1 MSVTVEKLE
10 KSMAKLT
17 IEVAPEDFDKAVEKV
32 YRRERNRIAV
42 PGFRKGKAP
51 RKLIEK
57 MYGAGVFYQDAAN
70 DAINDSYP
78 KAADECGEDIV
89 SNPEIDITQIE
100 EGKPFIYT
108 ATVALKPPVS
118 LGKYKGVEI
127 EKVDDAKATEEDIEK
142 ELKRQQDA
150 NAKIVDVTDRPV
162 KDGDMIKLD
171 FAGTVDGAAF
181 DGGTARD
188 YDLTIGSGSFIPG
201 FEDQL
206 IGVGIGESKDV
217 KVTFPENYQEK
228 SLAGKDAVF
237 ACTVNSIKEKQ
248 LPELNDEFADEVS
261 EFSTLDEYRKNI
273 EKNIN
278 ERRAE
283 EAKQTKQNEAV
294 AAAVADAQLEIPDA
308 MLRTQQESLA
318 NEMAQNMQMQGLS
331 FQQYLQYTGMT
342 QDQFIDQMK
351 PQAEQRIKNSLVLEA
366 IVKAENIGVS
376 DEEFDAELQKMAD
389 QYHMTVDKVKDIF
402 RDDKSRDDLKKDI
415 ALRKAAEFVADNA
428 KETAKKAKKSTAK
441 KSAKKA
447 DDAAQAEPVKEETKD
462 AE

>member
-142 ELKRQQDA
+142 ELRRQQDA

-308 MLRTQQESLA
+308 MLKTQQESLA

>member
-42 PGFRKGKAP
+42 PGFRRGKAP

-127 EKVDDAKATEEDIEK
+127 EKADDAKATEEDIEK
-142 ELKRQQDA
+142 ELRRQQDA

-308 MLRTQQESLA
+308 MLKTQQESLA

-447 DDAAQAEPVKEETKD
+447 DDAAQAEPAKEETKD

>member
-42 PGFRKGKAP
+42 PGFRRGKAP

-308 MLRTQQESLA
+308 MLKTQQESLA

>member
-10 KSMAKLT
+10 KSMVKLT

-42 PGFRKGKAP
+42 PGFRRGKAP

-308 MLRTQQESLA
+308 MLKTQQESLA

>member
-1 MSVTVEKLE
+1 M
-10 KSMAKLT
+10 
-17 IEVAPEDFDKAVEKV
+17 
-32 YRRERNRIAV
+32 
-42 PGFRKGKAP
+42 
-51 RKLIEK
+51 
-57 MYGAGVFYQDAAN
+57 
-70 DAINDSYP
+70 
-78 KAADECGEDIV
+78 
-89 SNPEIDITQIE
+89 
-100 EGKPFIYT
+100 
-108 ATVALKPPVS
+108 
-118 LGKYKGVEI
+118 
-127 EKVDDAKATEEDIEK
+127 
-142 ELKRQQDA
+142 
-150 NAKIVDVTDRPV
+150 
-162 KDGDMIKLD
+162 
-171 FAGTVDGAAF
+171 
-181 DGGTARD
+181 
-188 YDLTIGSGSFIPG
+188 
-201 FEDQL
+201 
-206 IGVGIGESKDV
+206 

-308 MLRTQQESLA
+308 MLKTQQESLA

>member
-308 MLRTQQESLA
+308 MLKTQQESLA

>member
-127 EKVDDAKATEEDIEK
+127 EKADDAKATEEDIEK
-142 ELKRQQDA
+142 ELRRQQDA

-308 MLRTQQESLA
+308 MLKTQQESLA

>member
-42 PGFRKGKAP
+42 PGFRRGKAP

-142 ELKRQQDA
+142 ELRRQQDA

-308 MLRTQQESLA
+308 MLKTQQESLA